1 MDKKSIS
8 QRLLKLRG
16 TTPRRQVATA
26 CNIKVSALTNYELGI
41 RIPRDDVKS
50 GLRLITANRWS
61 LFFLSEIITISDKT
75 KRRIYDERKHLLP
88 GCGKGPRCHDA

>member
-1 MDKKSIS
+1 MNVITKSEKGGATVDKKSIA

-41 RIPRDDVKS
+41 RIPRDDVKK
-50 GLRLITANRWS
+50 RLSAYYGVSVES
-61 LFFLSEIITISDKT
+61 LFF
-75 KRRIYDERKHLLP
+75 R
-88 GCGKGPRCHDA
+88 

>member
-1 MDKKSIS
+1 MDKKSIA

-41 RIPRDDVKS
+41 RIPRDDVKK
-50 GLRLITANRWS
+50 RLAAYYGESVESI
-61 LFFLSEIITISDKT
+61 FLK
-75 KRRIYDERKHLLP
+75 
-88 GCGKGPRCHDA
+88 